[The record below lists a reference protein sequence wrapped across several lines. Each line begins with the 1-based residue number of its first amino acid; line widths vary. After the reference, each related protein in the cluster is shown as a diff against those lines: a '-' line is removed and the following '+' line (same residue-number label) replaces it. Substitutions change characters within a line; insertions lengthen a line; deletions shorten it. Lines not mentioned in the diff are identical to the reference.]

1 MLRTREDRAIDE
13 IIKHCKKENHHRIKL
28 LILFWLKKGKKGRE
42 YFMKNT
48 ERGEKGISFKMLC
61 IYKYYM
67 ANFIHFAYVRRYTT
81 L

>member
-1 MLRTREDRAIDE
+1 MRLLSTV
-13 IIKHCKKENHHRIKL
+13 KKKTITVL